1 MLFSIGRSAT
11 RRLASTAIATSS
23 TRLVVFRAATKVQF
37 GAPGFNSRFP
47 QAIRGYATAGRQKKA
62 STSAT
67 TKKTSAK
74 KPVKKSTAKPKAK
87 AKAKPKAKAKAK
99 SKAKPRA
106 TRAKKPV
113 SEERKGV
120 LERQALK
127 RAALFEEPKTQATQ
141 PWPLFV
147 TEQTQGRKGAI
158 VDKMAELSREYKALS
173 SSELQRLKSKVEQAK
188 ASNEVSYKAWLESH
202 SPQEIYEAN
211 LARKTLKRKYN
222 FPKGPVKILPDHR
235 LPKRPSTAYAL
246 FTKARWASGDYSGEN
261 GLASKAPAIAQEWKK
276 LTPAERKPFE
286 DQAASEAESYSK
298 VMDALVSRKRSSNL
312 HRHN

>member
-37 GAPGFNSRFP
+37 GAPGFNRRFP
-47 QAIRGYATAGRQKKA
+47 QAIRGFATAGRPKKA
-62 STSAT
+62 SASASAT
-67 TKKTSAK
+67 TKKTAAK
-74 KPVKKSTAKPKAK
+74 KPVKKSAAKPKAK
-87 AKAKPKAKAKAK
+87 AKAKPKAK

-113 SEERKGV
+113 SEERKGI
-120 LERQALK
+120 LERRALK
-127 RAALFEEPKTQATQ
+127 RAALFDEPKTQATQ
-141 PWPLFV
+141 PWPLFI
-147 TEQTQGRKGAI
+147 TEQTQGRKGEI
-158 VDKMAELSREYKALS
+158 VVNKMAELSREYKALP

-188 ASNEVSYKAWLESH
+188 ASNEVNYKAWLESH

-222 FPKGPVKILPDHR
+222 IPKGPVKTLPDHR
-235 LPKRPSTAYAL
+235 LPKRPSTPFAL
-246 FTKARWASGDYSGEN
+246 FTKARWASGDYSGES

-286 DQAASEAESYSK
+286 DQAASETESYSK
-298 VMDALVSRKRSSNL
+298 VMDALVSRRKSSKSPSP
-312 HRHN
+312 